1 MNENT
6 NPKNLSQE
14 GMNLAAEVHEV
25 VLQNTIISCVLENH
39 LSILCDEIY
48 FPAFEN
54 CVYLLGLNFR
64 SIDEEIL
71 KQMHQVILK
80 YPIVRDGNINEVLNL
95 TANQIL
101 AEWKTLLF

>member
-1 MNENT
+1 MSNNT
-6 NPKNLSQE
+6 NIKNLSQE

-25 VLQNTIISCVLENH
+25 VLHNAIISCVLENH

-64 SIDEEIL
+64 TIDEEIL
-71 KQMHQVILK
+71 NSLLQVILK
-80 YPIVRDGNINEVLNL
+80 FPISRDGNINEVLSL
-95 TANQIL
+95 TADQIL